1 MANKL
6 DLKGDILEKALNS
19 TRGKKYKKE
28 LLEYLEYIQLLQI
41 PVMQLHLT
49 LVSGGGEVVAA
60 VFERFANSQIKGKD
74 YLTSSIVE
82 FFNIIYQERMAA
94 KQLLN
99 VSVDLVVK
107 YYFKCQFAAR
117 WGAMK
122 EL

>member
-1 MANKL
+1 MTKKL
-6 DLKGDILEKALNS
+6 DLKGEILEKAINS
-19 TRGKKYKKE
+19 TKGTKLKKE

-41 PVMQLHLT
+41 PVKQLPF
-49 LVSGGGEVVAA
+49 SPGDGVAG

-74 YLTSSIVE
+74 YLTNSIVE

-99 VSVDLVVK
+99 VPVDLLIK

-117 WGAMK
+117 WGALK
-122 EL
+122 ELQ